1 VNLSIGMTGI
11 SRTLFLLALV
21 AISRPAL
28 AQSCGEGLPAPIRTA
43 SSERYVVAW
52 RTTPANPPV
61 GQHFVVDLAVCPKAG
76 VPAPT
81 VVRVDATMPDHRH
94 GMNYKPTVT
103 ASAPG
108 RFRAEGLMFH
118 MPGRWQFVF
127 EVGDG
132 RRADRVTADETLK

>member
-1 VNLSIGMTGI
+1 MGAVRGSGF
-11 SRTLFLLALV
+11 SRTLV
-21 AISRPAL
+21 ASIIAAIAAPAY
-28 AQSCGEGLPAPIRTA
+28 AQSCGDGLAAPIRTA

-132 RRADRVTADETLK
+132 RRVDRVTADETLK